1 MRISPARILTLEEVR
16 QIVEF
21 LRDGDTLD
29 YCLNLAIFRL
39 SACCGMRCKEIHGL
53 DIHDFFH
60 NGEYPF
66 INIRKE
72 ITKGEKG
79 KRKIRKI
86 PLWWDKETY
95 DDLSA
100 WHKVRLKQTD
110 GENGPFIAALRSH
123 FRGQRISKHGIAGH
137 WTRTISKVL
146 GADRARSLSIHC
158 GRHSFTSLAHA
169 AGIPLASIRDALG
182 HSSLAVTDM
191 YCHSVL
197 DDGLRDIFTKKGQ

>member
-1 MRISPARILTLEEVR
+1 MRISPARILTLEEVF

-29 YCLNLAIFRL
+29 YLLNLAIFRL

-53 DIHDFFH
+53 DIHDFYH

-66 INIRKE
+66 VNIRKE

-137 WTRTISKVL
+137 WTRTIARVL

-197 DDGLRDIFTKKGQ
+197 DDGLRDIFTKKG